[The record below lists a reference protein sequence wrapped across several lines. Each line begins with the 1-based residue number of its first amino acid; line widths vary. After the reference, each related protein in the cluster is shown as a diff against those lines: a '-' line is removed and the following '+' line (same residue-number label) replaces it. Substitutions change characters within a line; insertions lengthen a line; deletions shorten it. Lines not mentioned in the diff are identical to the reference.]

1 MLNGDEAPD
10 GPTRRAF
17 AKYGGTV
24 ALGGLLAG
32 CTGGGDS
39 GGVTASGDG
48 TETGD
53 GDGDTEANSTTS
65 NGSNTEGEASAGLP
79 YTAAMEPVGEVTF
92 EAVPERWVA
101 YDGGFAD
108 MAVALGKGD
117 GVVGIGNAD
126 RYYTYVYDELS
137 GVDVDRSPIEAHP
150 DVRTKEQFY
159 ELDADVHL
167 YDPQML
173 VNWFDWG
180 EDDVTEIRDNVA
192 PFFGNLIFRRS
203 DEWHD
208 YRYYTL
214 YEAFER
220 VAAAFNERERYEA
233 FAELHESFIA
243 DVQSRLPATDD
254 RPSVFLTFEG
264 TDEPET
270 FSPYRLIDKG
280 TSKKQWLDL
289 GVTDALT
296 GTDIENL
303 STTNRGEL
311 DYENLIEVDP
321 DVILVRGH
329 ERKSSTEFRDTVL
342 AYMEDHPV
350 GSELTAVKDGRV
362 YRGGYLYQGPIHNL
376 FLTERAAKQLY
387 PDEFGP
393 VTGDEELFDR
403 QRIADVINGEF

>member
-1 MLNGDEAPD
+1 MPNEDAVPEES
-10 GPTRRAF
+10 TRRAF

-32 CTGGGDS
+32 CAGGGDGGDDAGS
-39 GGVTASGDG
+39 GERAEDAEAASTSS
-48 TETGD
+48 TESD
-53 GDGDTEANSTTS
+53 AETEES
-65 NGSNTEGEASAGLP
+65 GELP

-117 GVVGIGNAD
+117 GLAGIGNAD
-126 RYYTYVYDELS
+126 RYYTYVYDELP
-137 GVDVDRSPIEAHP
+137 GVDIDRSPIETYP
-150 DVRTKEQFY
+150 EVRTKEVFY
-159 ELDADVHL
+159 EIDADIHL

-180 EDDVTEIRDNVA
+180 EDDIAEIRDNVA

-220 VAAAFNERERYEA
+220 VAAAFDERERYEA
-233 FAELHESFIA
+233 LTELHDSFIA
-243 DVQSRLPATDD
+243 DVQARLPPVDD
-254 RPSVFLTFEG
+254 RPNVFLTFEG

-270 FSPYRLIDKG
+270 FSPYRLVDKG

-289 GVTDALT
+289 GVTDALA
-296 GTDIENL
+296 GTDVENL

-311 DYENLIEVDP
+311 DYENMLEVDP

-329 ERKSSTEFRDTVL
+329 ERKSPTEFRDTVL

-350 GSELTAVKDGRV
+350 GSELTAVQNGRV

-403 QRIADVINGEF
+403 QRVADIINGEF